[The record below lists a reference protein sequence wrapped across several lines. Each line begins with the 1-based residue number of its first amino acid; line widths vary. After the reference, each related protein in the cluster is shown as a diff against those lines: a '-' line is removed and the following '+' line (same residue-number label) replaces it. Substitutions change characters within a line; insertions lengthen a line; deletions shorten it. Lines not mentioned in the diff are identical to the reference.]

1 MARNEVYK
9 DADYIS
15 LPVNNGT
22 LSGSPVVVGNLVGVA
37 QTTEGDLVTNEEG
50 YASVALTGAFRL
62 SISSE
67 LSTIGLPIYIKPGDY
82 SLTADDEV
90 VGNRFFGYNLSTKAS
105 GAGTAIIKIVQST
118 PGLTVAPEED

>member
-15 LPVNNGT
+15 LPVTNGT

-37 QTTEGDLVTNEEG
+37 QTNEGDLVTNEEG

-62 SISSE
+62 SSSVAFA
-67 LSTIGLPIYIKPGDY
+67 SVGLPVYITSAY
-82 SLTADDEV
+82 VLNATAS
-90 VGNRFFGYNLSTKAS
+90 GNRFFGYTLSTKAG
-105 GAGTAIIKIVQST
+105 GAGTVIVKIVQST
-118 PGLTVAPEED
+118 PGLGA